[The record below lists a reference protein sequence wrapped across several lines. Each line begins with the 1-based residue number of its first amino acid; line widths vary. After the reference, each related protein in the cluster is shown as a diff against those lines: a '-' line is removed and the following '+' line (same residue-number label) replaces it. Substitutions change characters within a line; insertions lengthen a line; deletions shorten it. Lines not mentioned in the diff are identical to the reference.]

1 MFRLNL
7 IVALTTVSLAFA
19 FPVMA
24 AELPDF
30 ASDMQKFK
38 NNEMSAGAVQVWR
51 TIPAQPDKTWQ
62 RWAKA
67 FALDSESVS
76 VVSQTDAQTKYDAD
90 NWFLII
96 DASGRSG
103 HFHDRQIAEKAFVQK
118 VPVADSLND
127 AQVAQLAL
135 QSVQGKF
142 LQALPLA
149 SDEEIVPA
157 KVRRGV
163 FSVLDDTTKE
173 IVKTV
178 DKYIVSFFR
187 KKAGKYIF
195 GGGSYLQVSLTGDGS
210 LIDVRF
216 DWPEYESA
224 YVEQNFT
231 TQGEILSRSQKISYN
246 ASGKMASGKLT
257 RNVTSAKSQ
266 LRLIMCGYY
275 DPGSKTKRYDR
286 NIQAAC
292 LFNDESAPA
301 GAIQVF
307 AVPAAETP
315 LGDAS
320 WQELSLMK

>member
-7 IVALTTVSLAFA
+7 IVSLTTVSLALA

-24 AELPDF
+24 AELPNF
-30 ASDMQKFK
+30 SSDMQKFK
-38 NNEMSAGAVQVWR
+38 NNEMSASPVQVWR
-51 TIPAQPDKTWQ
+51 TMPAQPDKTWQ
-62 RWAKA
+62 RWARA
-67 FALDSESVS
+67 FALDGESVNA
-76 VVSQTDAQTKYDAD
+76 VSKTDAQTKYDAD

-103 HFHDRQIAEKAFVQK
+103 HFHDRQNAEKAFVQK

-135 QSVQGKF
+135 QAVQSKF

-149 SDEEIVPA
+149 SDEEIVPV

-187 KKAGKYIF
+187 KKAGQYIF
-195 GGGSYLQVSLTGDGS
+195 GGGSHLRVSLTGDGS
-210 LIDVRF
+210 LIDVKF

-224 YVEQNFT
+224 YVEQNFA
-231 TQGEILSRSQKISYN
+231 TQEEILSRTQTISRN
-246 ASGKMASGKLT
+246 ASVKTASGTLANT
-257 RNVTSAKSQ
+257 DTTAKSQ

-275 DPGSKTKRYDR
+275 DPGAKTKRYDR
-286 NIQAAC
+286 KIQAAC
-292 LFNDESAPA
+292 LFSDESAPA
-301 GAIQVF
+301 GALQVF